1 MVIIPRVPER
11 NAKEVTMLGLTR
23 DDLHALANVGKAVL
37 VLVGVMLGLIALATA
52 IG

>member
-1 MVIIPRVPER
+1 
-11 NAKEVTMLGLTR
+11 MLGLTR
-23 DDLHALANVGKAVL
+23 DDLHALANVGKTVL